1 MKRKKIAVIGLNTF
15 GVAVMR
21 ALTKLGH
28 ERMGVDADRA
38 RVQALAAELHDVV
51 EADATEPDA
60 LVAAGVEHFD
70 GAVVAFGSN
79 LAASVIVTM
88 NLKQLGVPFVVAK
101 ARSETE
107 AEALKRVGA
116 DLIVFPERDSARHL
130 AKMMMFSGF
139 IDADSLADGFSLVK
153 VRPLRSI
160 VGKQVKDLP
169 LRAQFNLNILLIEQE
184 DGMRIDPVPAY
195 KLRAN
200 DTLYIAGKDASLRN
214 YSRELDKETKERP

>member
-21 ALTKLGH
+21 ALTKLRH
-28 ERMGVDADRA
+28 ERVGFDINRV

-51 EADATEPDA
+51 EADATQPEA
-60 LVAAGVEHFD
+60 LQAAGIEQFD
-70 GAVVAFGSN
+70 GAVVAFGNN

-88 NLKQLGVPFVVAK
+88 NLKQLGVPFVAAK

-153 VRPLRSI
+153 VRPLKDF
-160 VGKQVKDLP
+160 VGKLVKDVP
-169 LRAQFNLNILLIEQE
+169 LRSRFSLNILLIENA
-184 DGMRIDPVPAY
+184 DGERIDPDPAY
-195 KLRAN
+195 LLDAG
-200 DTLYIAGKDASLRN
+200 DTLYLAGKDASLRE
-214 YSRELDKETKERP
+214 YSRELDRENRERL